1 MQQTGQAVE
10 FRENGLAE
18 IGLAEMGSAETGLA
32 ATGLIGAGADRFGR
46 KRVETVVE
54 TLANLRG
61 EGESL
66 AEVAHDARNMV
77 TALWLYC
84 DLLEEPGVLN
94 PGFHHYANELR
105 LVAAASRRLVEKL
118 LAIDANLDAR
128 PHARLGARLGPEMG
142 LSRAIGA
149 ALTRS
154 EPLALER
161 GRQWELTPGEPIND
175 LAGELVANRNLL
187 SALAGPSIALT
198 VNTEGSAQAVRMSG
212 EDLTRILV
220 NLVKNAAEAM
230 PGAGRIAIT
239 LHEFHA
245 DAEIPLWLMLTVEDS
260 GPGIPR
266 ESLEKIFDSGYTTR
280 LTGALRNGGWPASHR
295 GLGLSIT
302 RSIVETA
309 GGHIHAVNRAGGG
322 ARFQIELPAR
332 FR

>member
-1 MQQTGQAVE
+1 MQQTAQAVE
-10 FRENGLAE
+10 LRENGQT
-18 IGLAEMGSAETGLA
+18 ETGLG
-32 ATGLIGAGADRFGR
+32 ATGVAGAGAERAER

-61 EGESL
+61 EGKSL

-84 DLLEEPGVLN
+84 DLLEEPAVLN
-94 PGFHHYANELR
+94 PTFHHYASELR